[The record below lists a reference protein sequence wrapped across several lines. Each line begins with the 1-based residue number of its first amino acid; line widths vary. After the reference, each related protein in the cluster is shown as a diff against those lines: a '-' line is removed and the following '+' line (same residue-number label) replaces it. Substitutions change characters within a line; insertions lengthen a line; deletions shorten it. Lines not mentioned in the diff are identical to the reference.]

1 LKSAGHQLPVASGLT
16 RQLTGKSPIADH
28 QSPIKGGIEVKRL
41 SICLLATILLG
52 LALVA
57 SAFGQG
63 SAGPVPGG
71 INYSMLASAFSDP
84 SVSWSATGLTLTYSN
99 GTVYQGGAGNSITG
113 STLTLTTNLTAC
125 NQAGI
130 QAGTCNIVYWP
141 GSGSSLSVSS
151 TYATAAAIGNR
162 ILYFCTTNSSGN
174 ISGCAPPELDVNGA
188 IPVTYGDAAF
198 FVQPSNC
205 LMTPTTTAFSTSPAL
220 TRVGANQ
227 LVYSGTT
234 NTTAGTIALTCDI
247 TFGGRTTAGL
257 GFQVTGV
264 SLYYGIQGVAMS
276 SIAAATVATVT
287 LPSAG
292 GSASG
297 SASAVGGTYTVTP
310 STLQT
315 STTTS
320 GNCYDEQVAFGIPF
334 TYTNNTK
341 VSFDQLFTTPGTT
354 ALTLQICGLKVYGN
368 WIQ

>member
-1 LKSAGHQLPVASGLT
+1 MKT
-16 RQLTGKSPIADH
+16 RFRS
-28 QSPIKGGIEVKRL
+28 
-41 SICLLATILLG
+41 LLAVAVILCSS
-52 LALVA
+52 LVTGH
-57 SAFGQG
+57 SSLLFGQG
-63 SAGPVPGG
+63 AAGPVPGG

-84 SVSWSATGLTLTYSN
+84 SVNWAATGLTLTYTN
-99 GTVYQGGAGNSITG
+99 GTVYQGGAGNPITAG
-113 STLTLTTNLTAC
+113 TLTLTTNMPTC
-125 NQAGI
+125 TQAGI
-130 QAGTCNIVYWP
+130 QAGLCNIVYW
-141 GSGSSLSVSS
+141 GGGSSLSVTT
-151 TYATAAAIGNR
+151 TYATAVIPGYR

-174 ISGCAPPELDVNGA
+174 ITGCAPPELDVNGA

-205 LMTPTTTAFSTSPAL
+205 FMTPTTTAFTTGPAL

-247 TFGGRTTAGL
+247 TFGGRMTPGL

-264 SLYYGIQGVAMS
+264 SLYYGIQGVAAS

-292 GSASG
+292 SSASG
-297 SASAVGGTYTVTP
+297 SASAAGGSYTVTP

-320 GNCYDEQVAFGIPF
+320 GACYNEQVAFGTPF

-341 VSFDQLFTTPGTT
+341 VSFDQVFTTPGTT
-354 ALTLQICGLKVYGN
+354 ALTLQICGLKVYGT

>member
-1 LKSAGHQLPVASGLT
+1 MK
-16 RQLTGKSPIADH
+16 K
-28 QSPIKGGIEVKRL
+28 L
-41 SICLLATILLG
+41 SVCLLATILLA

-63 SAGPVPGG
+63 SAGPVAGG
-71 INYSMLASAFSDP
+71 INYNMLASAFSHP
-84 SVSWSATGLTLTYSN
+84 SVSWAATGLTLTYSN
-99 GTVYQGGAGNSITG
+99 GTVYQGGSAQSITG
-113 STLTLTTNLTAC
+113 STLTLTTDMPTC
-125 NQAGI
+125 TQAGI
-130 QAGTCNIVYWP
+130 QGGICNIVYWGGGP
-141 GSGSSLSVSS
+141 SLSVTT
-151 TYATAAAIGNR
+151 TYATAVIPGNR

-174 ISGCAPPELDVNGA
+174 IAGCAPAELDVNGA

-198 FVQPSNC
+198 FVQPSSC
-205 LMTPTTTAFSTSPAL
+205 LMTPTTTAFSRGPAL

-247 TFGGRTTAGL
+247 TFGGRTTTGL

-276 SIAAATVATVT
+276 SIAAPTVALLT

-292 GSASG
+292 GAASG
-297 SASAVGGTYTVTP
+297 SASAVGGTSTVTP
-310 STLQT
+310 PTLQT
-315 STTTS
+315 STTTN
-320 GNCYDEQVAFGIPF
+320 GTCYNEQVAFGTPF

-341 VSFDQLFTTPGTT
+341 VSFDQVFTTPGTT
-354 ALTLQICGLKVYGN
+354 ALTLQICGLKVFGT

>member
-1 LKSAGHQLPVASGLT
+1 MVARFS
-16 RQLTGKSPIADH
+16 RA
-28 QSPIKGGIEVKRL
+28 L
-41 SICLLATILLG
+41 SLLALSLSLVTCHSPLL
-52 LALVA
+52 
-57 SAFGQG
+57 FGQG

-71 INYSMLASAFSDP
+71 INYSMLGSSFAAP
-84 SVSWSATGLTLTYSN
+84 SVSWAATGLTLTYSN
-99 GTVYQGGAGNSITG
+99 GMVYQGGSGQPIAG
-113 STLTLTTNLTAC
+113 STLTLFSNMSTCT
-125 NQAGI
+125 QAGI
-130 QAGTCNIVYWP
+130 QGGLCNIVYW
-141 GSGSSLSVSS
+141 GGGSSLWV
-151 TYATAAAIGNR
+151 TTNYATAVIPGNR
-162 ILYFCTTNSSGN
+162 ILYFCTTNSSSN
-174 ISGCAPPELDVNGA
+174 ITGCAPPELDVNGA

-205 LMTPTTTAFSTSPAL
+205 LMTPATTAFPSPPAL

-234 NTTAGTIALTCDI
+234 NTTGGTIALTCDI
-247 TFGGRTTAGL
+247 TFGGRTTSGL

-276 SIAAATVATVT
+276 SIAAPSVATVT

-292 GSASG
+292 GAASG
-297 SASAVGGTYTVTP
+297 SASAVGGAFTVTP

-315 STTTS
+315 STTAS
-320 GNCYDEQVAFGIPF
+320 GACYNEQVAFGTPF

-341 VSFDQLFTTPGTT
+341 VSFDQVFTTPGTT

>member
-1 LKSAGHQLPVASGLT
+1 MRKVFAY
-16 RQLTGKSPIADH
+16 
-28 QSPIKGGIEVKRL
+28 
-41 SICLLATILLG
+41 LLATILCTGVL
-52 LALVA
+52 
-57 SAFGQG
+57 AFGQG
-63 SAGPVPGG
+63 AAGPVPGG

-84 SVSWSATGLTLTYSN
+84 SVSWPATGLTLTYSN

-113 STLTLTTNLTAC
+113 STLTLTANLTNC
-125 NQAGI
+125 TQSGI
-130 QAGTCNIVYWP
+130 QAGTCNVVYWA
-141 GSGSSLSVSS
+141 SGSSLSVTS
-151 TYATAAAIGNR
+151 TYATAAAPGNR
-162 ILYFCTTNSSGN
+162 ILYFCTTSSGGN
-174 ISGCAPPELDVNGA
+174 ITGCAPPELDVNGA
-188 IPVTYGDAAF
+188 VPTTYGDAAF
-198 FVQPSNC
+198 FIQPSNC
-205 LMTPTTTAFSTSPAL
+205 FMTPTTTAFTTGPAL

-234 NTTAGTIALTCDI
+234 NTTAGTIAVTCDI
-247 TFGGRTTAGL
+247 TFGGRTTSGL

-264 SLYYGIQGVAMS
+264 SLYYGIQGVAAS

-297 SASAVGGTYTVTP
+297 SAAAVGGTYTVTP

-320 GNCYDEQVAFGIPF
+320 GNCYNEQVAFGTPF
-334 TYTNNTK
+334 TYANNTK
-341 VSFDQLFTTPGTT
+341 VSFDQVFTTPGTT

>member
-1 LKSAGHQLPVASGLT
+1 MKRISNFGFRFSTLVLLLSAF
-16 RQLTGKSPIADH
+16 
-28 QSPIKGGIEVKRL
+28 
-41 SICLLATILLG
+41 CLLPTTLW
-52 LALVA
+52 
-57 SAFGQG
+57 GQG

-84 SVSWSATGLTLTYSN
+84 SVSWPATGLTLTYTN
-99 GTVYQGGAGNSITG
+99 GMVYQGGTGNPITG
-113 STLTLTTNLTAC
+113 STLTLTAGLTSC

-130 QAGTCNIVYWP
+130 QAGTCNIVYWA
-141 GSGSSLSVSS
+141 SGSSLSVSS
-151 TYATAAAIGNR
+151 TYATAAAPGNR
-162 ILYFCTTNSSGN
+162 ILYFCTTSSGGN
-174 ISGCAPPELDVNGA
+174 ITGCAPPELDVNGA

-205 LMTPTTTAFSTSPAL
+205 LMTPAATAFSSGPAL

-247 TFGGRTTAGL
+247 TFGGRTTTGL

-264 SLYYGIQGVAMS
+264 SLYYGIQGVAAS
-276 SIAAATVATVT
+276 SIAAATVATLAMPT
-287 LPSAG
+287 AG

-297 SASAVGGTYTVTP
+297 TVSSVGGTFTVTP

-320 GNCYDEQVAFGIPF
+320 GQCYNEQVAFSTPF
-334 TYTNNTK
+334 TYANNTK
-341 VSFDQLFTTPGTT
+341 VSFDQVFTTPGTT